1 MAFTQAHLEEIV
13 RDAEN
18 TAHRLT
24 DWERGFMANIA
35 SGMARYGAKF
45 EPSER
50 QVEVLQRIESKL
62 YST

>member
-1 MAFTQAHLEEIV
+1 MAFTQAALEELV

-35 SGMARYGAKF
+35 SGMARHGAKF

-50 QVEVLQRIESKL
+50 QEEVLQRIEKKL
-62 YST
+62 HGT

>member
-1 MAFTQAHLEEIV
+1 MAFTIRALEELV

-35 SGMARYGAKF
+35 SGLAHYGAKF
-45 EPSER
+45 EPSKR
-50 QVEVLQRIESKL
+50 QDDVLQRIESKL
-62 YST
+62 YDT